1 MAKIPNIIFSVVFVI
16 FGFFLGVTYTK
27 YKHVSVAVDGISAG
41 KSLQNRAVARSGQK
55 RLRDQILNAK
65 NLSAN
70 ATSATKYV
78 KRNPKDIPKIATK
91 ALQNISSNALADRR
105 ASYDSYQTHIELTKN
120 PFWKKNDSRVHEQR
134 AHLKGS
140 ECRSFDENIHK
151 STHKYAYYFYAAS
164 SQYLCGAKVLKA
176 QVIALDGVKADF
188 VLSIAPNLES
198 QKSSLEKDGWRVLP
212 VCNLPGPNGMYAATL
227 HKIRAFHLL
236 QYDRVIYMDTDMS
249 IVRSIH
255 HVFEMPHTPL
265 IGAWSYWDDRPT
277 ITGPFWAAS
286 PSMTLWYKLW
296 ENFHKR
302 QNENPNDMSV
312 INAVF
317 GHSIPNLCVDR
328 WGNGIRIFPQT
339 LMLPYYYMIIDS
351 DFEFNEPYENITE
364 VCHMLRTVHFTK
376 FGKPFSFQSWQ
387 SKIKAERNSHAVDR
401 CLDDIGAQWNSV
413 KMHVC

>member
-1 MAKIPNIIFSVVFVI
+1 MVKLFTLFLSILFVT
-16 FGFFLGVTYTK
+16 FGFILGVTYTK
-27 YKHVSVAVDGISAG
+27 YKGISVNTDDSNAG
-41 KSLQNRAVARSGQK
+41 RFLANRGTERSTK
-55 RLRDQILNAK
+55 KHLRDR
-65 NLSAN
+65 LSHTNSSHTVEPIRHNRIVIPA
-70 ATSATKYV
+70 V
-78 KRNPKDIPKIATK
+78 VPKDPRNT
-91 ALQNISSNALADRR
+91 SLADRHPLQQ
-105 ASYDSYQTHIELTKN
+105 SYRTHIQITKN
-120 PFWKKNDSRVHEQR
+120 PFWKKNDTQVHEQR
-134 AHLKGS
+134 SRLKGS

-151 STHKYAYYFYAAS
+151 NTHKYAYYFYAAT

-188 VLSIAPNLES
+188 VLSIAPNMESEKSRLEA
-198 QKSSLEKDGWRVLP
+198 DGWRVLP
-212 VCNLPGPNGMYAATL
+212 VCNLPGPNGMYSATL

-249 IVRSIH
+249 IVRSVH

-317 GHSIPNLCVDR
+317 GHAIPNLCVDR

-339 LMLPYYYMIIDS
+339 LMLPYYYMILDS

-364 VCHMLRTVHFTK
+364 VCQMLRTVHFTK
-376 FGKPFSFQSWQ
+376 FGKPFSFQSWH
-387 SKIKAERNSHAVDR
+387 SKIEAERQRHAVDH
-401 CLDDIGAQWNSV
+401 CIDDIGAQWNSV
-413 KMHVC
+413 KMRVC